1 MGCMR
6 GGCGM
11 GRGGLRRGLVVC
23 GVGVGGLFKNTRK
36 TDTDIQKTKVD
47 AAFSFA
53 LCVWSVCSVYSHIRL
68 CPCGAR
74 TIYISDCVFLY
85 THPVLDVRVS

>member
-1 MGCMR
+1 MSVCGGGVGCMR

-53 LCVWSVCSVYSHIRL
+53 LCV
-68 CPCGAR
+68 
-74 TIYISDCVFLY
+74 
-85 THPVLDVRVS
+85 